1 MRLVLGTYS
10 TNCDFNGGC
19 DFAEVDLKPTYARD
33 ILARMQ
39 TLLKLSKSDRA
50 LHEAHFWDFHA
61 QYFEAPLD
69 EELDA
74 KLSGA
79 CDGHVV
85 LNDQEPF
92 PEELFKRVECM
103 HLVIDVT
110 GDSAE
115 ASWRAAPKGT
125 PEYMQTHAI
134 QQSLLE
140 EAAGDANQT
149 PNP

>member
-1 MRLVLGTYS
+1 MRLVLGTNS

-19 DFAEVDLKPTYARD
+19 DFAEVDLRPAYARE

-39 TLLKLSKSDRA
+39 ALLTLAKSDPA
-50 LHEAHFWDFHA
+50 LHEAHYWDFHA
-61 QYFEAPLD
+61 KYFETPLD
-69 EELDA
+69 EDLDA

-92 PEELFKRVECM
+92 PEELYKRVECM

-115 ASWRAAPKGT
+115 ASWRAAPKGA
-125 PEYMQTHAI
+125 PEYVQTHAI

-140 EAAGDANQT
+140 QAERDANQT
-149 PNP
+149 PKP